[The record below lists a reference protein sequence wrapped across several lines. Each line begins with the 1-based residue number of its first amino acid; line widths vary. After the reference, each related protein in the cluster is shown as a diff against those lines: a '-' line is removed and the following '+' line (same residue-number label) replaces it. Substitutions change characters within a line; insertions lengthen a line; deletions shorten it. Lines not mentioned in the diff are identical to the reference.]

1 MTSLTAGAMRL
12 SLPRRLRV
20 PTSTLSSSSS
30 PPSRRAPFIC
40 LTCRSYSSSPTTAS
54 SLPAAAG
61 YTPLTTRR
69 LISIS
74 GRDAAKYLQGVITT
88 SITLPDGSPRTQ
100 GFYSAFLS
108 SQGRVLHDV
117 FVYPD
122 VLGGSDVNPAD
133 SFLVEVD
140 ADEAE
145 KLVRH
150 IKRYKLR
157 AKFAVRLLDGEEGGV
172 WAAWDDRSGSGLE
185 TEAEGKGGKGRIVL
199 RDPRSPTL
207 GWRFVTTASSGAGA
221 AAPPALGMELDK
233 VDEKGYQIRR
243 YLHGIP
249 EGQSEILYESALPL
263 ESNMD
268 VMGGIDYHKG
278 CYVGQELTIRTKH
291 RGVVRKR
298 ILPCIVYGDGDGEV
312 VKPEDRELAYQPG
325 STSAENGFA
334 SAEEIPT
341 GTSIGRV
348 GKKGRSA
355 GKWLR
360 GVGNVGLALC
370 RLEIMTDVVL
380 PGEASASAFNPAD
393 EFLLAEKLEEG
404 QEGVGR
410 QARIKAF
417 VPLWLRQG
425 LDGATPHP

>member
-1 MTSLTAGAMRL
+1 MSALTSGAVRLPPSLRASAATRTPLSSRPVFVCRSCLTSRRPFSSATTSPKAAYTRL
-12 SLPRRLRV
+12 S
-20 PTSTLSSSSS
+20 
-30 PPSRRAPFIC
+30 
-40 LTCRSYSSSPTTAS
+40 
-54 SLPAAAG
+54 
-61 YTPLTTRR
+61 TRR
-69 LISIS
+69 LISVS
-74 GRDAAKYLQGVITT
+74 GPDAAKYLQGVITSNISQPNGSART
-88 SITLPDGSPRTQ
+88 S
-100 GFYSAFLS
+100 GFYSAFLNA
-108 SQGRVLHDV
+108 QGRVLHDV

-122 VLGGSDVNPAD
+122 VLGGTNPAE

-140 ADEAE
+140 AAEAE
-145 KLVRH
+145 RLVRH

-157 AKFAVRLLDGEEGGV
+157 AKFAVRLLDGEEGRV
-172 WAAWDDRSGSGLE
+172 WHAWDDAGSGLE
-185 TEAEGKGGKGRIVL
+185 SFAAEGEVRRGNIVL

-207 GWRFVTTASSGAGA
+207 GYRVISTASS
-221 AAPPALGMELDK
+221 AAPPELGMELDE
-233 VDEKGYQIRR
+233 VEEKKYQIRR

-249 EGQSEILYESALPL
+249 EGQSEILYETALPL

-268 VMGGIDYHKG
+268 VMGGIDFHKG

-298 ILPCIVYGDGDGEV
+298 ILPCVVYGDGDGD
-312 VKPEDRELAYQPG
+312 VKPQDRELAYQ
-325 STSAENGFA
+325 SAITPTGDKTFR
-334 SAEEIPT
+334 SADEIPA

-380 PGEASASAFNPAD
+380 PGEANSSAFNSTD
-393 EFLLAEKLEEG
+393 EFELAEKLEDG

-410 QARIKAF
+410 QARVKAF

-425 LDGATPHP
+425 LDGAISHP

>member
-1 MTSLTAGAMRL
+1 MRIHPRIRATAASLT
-12 SLPRRLRV
+12 
-20 PTSTLSSSSS
+20 SSSR
-30 PPSRRAPFIC
+30 PAFIC
-40 LTCRSYSSSPTTAS
+40 RSCLVRRRQFSSSTTYPTAP
-54 SLPAAAG
+54 PAAA
-61 YTPLTTRR
+61 YTHLSSRR
-69 LISIS
+69 LISVS
-74 GRDAAKYLQGVITT
+74 GPDAAKYLQGVITS
-88 SITLPDGSPRTQ
+88 SITNPNGSARTE

-108 SQGRVLHDV
+108 AQGRVLHDV

-122 VLGGSDVNPAD
+122 MLGGNGGGE
-133 SFLVEVD
+133 SFLIEVD
-140 ADEAE
+140 AAEAE
-145 KLVRH
+145 RLVKH

-172 WAAWDDRSGSGLE
+172 WHAWDDRAGGGLDIGQTEVKSGSM
-185 TEAEGKGGKGRIVL
+185 VL

-207 GWRFVTTASSGAGA
+207 GYRVVTTAPSSMPPELGLSLDS
-221 AAPPALGMELDK
+221 APESA
-233 VDEKGYQIRR
+233 YQIRR

-249 EGQSEILYESALPL
+249 EGQSEILFEQALPL

-268 VMGGIDYHKG
+268 VMGGVDFHKG

-298 ILPCIVYGDGDGEV
+298 ILPCLLYGDG
-312 VKPEDRELAYQPG
+312 PEGVGPQSRQLAYQPSIVTTEEG
-325 STSAENGFA
+325 NAFGTAED
-334 SAEEIPT
+334 IPA

-380 PGEASASAFNPAD
+380 PGEANSSTVYNPED
-393 EFLLAEKLEEG
+393 EFAMEEKLREG

-410 QARIKAF
+410 RVRVKAF

>member
-1 MTSLTAGAMRL
+1 MSTLTTGAMRL
-12 SLPRRLRV
+12 PPRLRASV
-20 PTSTLSSSSS
+20 ATRTSPSRPALICRACLTSRPFSSSSTTS
-30 PPSRRAPFIC
+30 PAQAAYAR
-40 LTCRSYSSSPTTAS
+40 LAS
-54 SLPAAAG
+54 
-61 YTPLTTRR
+61 RR
-69 LISIS
+69 LISVS
-74 GRDAAKYLQGVITT
+74 GPDAAKYLQGVIT
-88 SITLPDGSPRTQ
+88 SNIAQPDGSARTA
-100 GFYSAFLS
+100 GFYSAFLNA
-108 SQGRVLHDV
+108 QGRVLHDV
-117 FVYPD
+117 FVYPAA
-122 VLGGSDVNPAD
+122 LGGADPAE

-140 ADEAE
+140 AAEAE
-145 KLVRH
+145 RLVRH

-157 AKFAVRLLDGEEGGV
+157 AKFAVRLLDGEEGRV
-172 WAAWDDRSGSGLE
+172 WHAWDDSGSGLE
-185 TEAEGKGGKGRIVL
+185 AIAASGELKGGSIVL

-207 GWRFVTTASSGAGA
+207 GYRIVSTASPAAVPELGA
-221 AAPPALGMELDK
+221 ELDEAEE
-233 VDEKGYQIRR
+233 EKYQIRR

-249 EGQSEILYESALPL
+249 EGQSEILYETALPL

-268 VMGGIDYHKG
+268 VMGGIDFHKG

-298 ILPCIVYGDGDGEV
+298 ILPCVLYGEGDGEV
-312 VKPEDRELAYQPG
+312 KPQDRELAYQSG
-325 STSAENGFA
+325 ITATEDNAFR
-334 SAEEIPT
+334 SAEEIPA

-380 PGEASASAFNPAD
+380 PGEANSSAFNPTD
-393 EFLLAEKLEEG
+393 EFVLAEKLEEG

-410 QARIKAF
+410 QARVKAF

-425 LDGATPHP
+425 LDGAISRQ

>member
-1 MTSLTAGAMRL
+1 MRL
-12 SLPRRLRV
+12 SLPRRLRAA
-20 PTSTLSSSSS
+20 PTAALTT
-30 PPSRRAPFIC
+30 PCPRPSFIC
-40 LTCRSYSSSPTTAS
+40 RACLTSRRSYSSSTTTPSTPT
-54 SLPAAAG
+54 AAG
-61 YTPLTTRR
+61 YTPLATRR

-108 SQGRVLHDV
+108 SQGRVLYDV

-185 TEAEGKGGKGRIVL
+185 MEAEGKGGKGGIVL

-207 GWRFVTTASSGAGA
+207 GWRFVTTAAASGAGA
-221 AAPPALGMELDK
+221 ATAPPELGLGLDK
-233 VDEKGYQIRR
+233 ADEKAYQIRR

-298 ILPCIVYGDGDGEV
+298 ILPCIVYGDGRGE
-312 VKPEDRELAYQPG
+312 VKPEDRGLAYQPG
-325 STSAENGFA
+325 LASTENGFT

-425 LDGATPHP
+425 LDGATPQP

>member
-1 MTSLTAGAMRL
+1 MTPFTTSAMRL
-12 SLPRRLRV
+12 PTRLRA
-20 PTSTLSSSSS
+20 SAGAISSSSS
-30 PPSRRAPFIC
+30 SAPRAPFVC
-40 LTCRSYSSSPTTAS
+40 RTCRTCRTSRRSYSSVTSPPQAAYTRLS
-54 SLPAAAG
+54 S
-61 YTPLTTRR
+61 RR
-69 LISIS
+69 LISVS
-74 GRDAAKYLQGVITT
+74 GPDAAKYLQGVITA
-88 SITLPDGSPRTQ
+88 SITSPDGTPRTS
-100 GFYSAFLS
+100 GFYSAFLNA
-108 SQGRVLHDV
+108 QGRVLHDV

-122 VLGGSDVNPAD
+122 ILGGGGGDKNPAE

-140 ADEAE
+140 AAEAE
-145 KLVRH
+145 RLVRH

-157 AKFAVRLLDGEEGGV
+157 ARFAVRLLDGEEGVV
-172 WAAWDDRSGSGLE
+172 WHAWDDTASIGLE
-185 TEAEGKGGKGRIVL
+185 LGEGKGKAGSSIVL

-207 GWRFVTTASSGAGA
+207 GYRVISTMSSA
-221 AAPPALGMELDK
+221 AAPPELGMELD
-233 VDEKGYQIRR
+233 VAEEEAYQIRR

-268 VMGGIDYHKG
+268 VMGGIDFHKG

-298 ILPCIVYGDGDGEV
+298 ILPCVVYGEGEAGV
-312 VKPEDRELAYQPG
+312 DPQDRELTYQPG
-325 STSAENGFA
+325 ITPAKENGFG
-334 SAEEIPT
+334 SAEEIPA

-360 GVGNVGLALC
+360 GVGNLGLALC

-380 PGEASASAFNPAD
+380 PGEANTSAYNPVD
-393 EFLLAEKLEEG
+393 EFVLTEKLEEG
-404 QEGVGR
+404 QETAGR
-410 QARIKAF
+410 QARVKAF

-425 LDGATPHP
+425 LDGATPRP